1 MKKKLFM
8 LLLSLNLCAFVAA
21 KKPAPKITVA
31 PVSFQNAGAEDGWI
45 PLFVQAQ
52 LTSDIQNYSDFTV
65 IDRMAADAIM
75 GEQKRA
81 EQKAYLNNTKDDF
94 EYASLVNAD
103 YVIVANLVKKG
114 TGYSFTC
121 TVHDVKKAT
130 VIGKSYNSA
139 SVSESALRNGSALHS
154 ASYEILRGLGIKEKK
169 LAALKQSGA
178 EKQNSEVESNY
189 YTAKGIAQE
198 EKDDG
203 NFIAVLNYYNKAV
216 EASNTNAEASFRLK
230 SYGEWLYGSNLG
242 STAQA
247 DIQKRKRWQAIWQT
261 VRQYNLE
268 NWSYTVYN
276 PADLKTLS
284 IDYNRGRADYLL
296 PVKYKINP
304 DCVRLYNEM
313 LSSYNST
320 KKLGDWGIDTSFWRE
335 LTKAEVRTLIDSGYY
350 DSECRFYSTTPGYGD
365 MSQVKAFREELFQEI
380 TFFGR
385 RSYPHLDSA
394 LTLTATLQD
403 KSGRTIASDTIRTI
417 HGEGDIAMQDVS
429 SHYIEPDIRSDFK
442 IANFVFKNIDVSKM
456 DGDFK
461 IVIKSN

>member
-1 MKKKLFM
+1 MKKIICLYIFSLLFF
-8 LLLSLNLCAFVAA
+8 SVAHG
-21 KKPAPKITVA
+21 
-31 PVSFQNAGAEDGWI
+31 Q
-45 PLFVQAQ
+45 
-52 LTSDIQNYSDFTV
+52 SDIQ
-65 IDRMAADAIM
+65 
-75 GEQKRA
+75 
-81 EQKAYLNNTKDDF
+81 
-94 EYASLVNAD
+94 
-103 YVIVANLVKKG
+103 
-114 TGYSFTC
+114 
-121 TVHDVKKAT
+121 
-130 VIGKSYNSA
+130 
-139 SVSESALRNGSALHS
+139 
-154 ASYEILRGLGIKEKK
+154 
-169 LAALKQSGA
+169 
-178 EKQNSEVESNY
+178 
-189 YTAKGIAQE
+189 
-198 EKDDG
+198 
-203 NFIAVLNYYNKAV
+203 
-216 EASNTNAEASFRLK
+216 
-230 SYGEWLYGSNLG
+230 
-242 STAQA
+242 A
-247 DIQKRKRWQAIWQT
+247 DIKNREKWKETWENVRKS
-261 VRQYNLE
+261 NEE
-268 NWSYTVYN
+268 NWAYTVYN

-284 IDYNRGRADYLL
+284 IDYNRGRADYIL

-385 RSYPHLDSA
+385 RPYPHLDSA